1 MDLASIPL
9 ALVAPITLGQELSR
23 GVRLV
28 GASSEL
34 GLQLRF
40 EVRGADVYIDIEP
53 IDEARPYAARSNRF
67 QYSYRTSASSQYGNT
82 GRALCEA
89 VARLA
94 RANEHAVFGLL
105 KRLAAERPSDALRIR
120 EVRVAHA
127 LETWGSPGERYYTL
141 SPYVGCLIGCRFCYA
156 QTRLDVLRRMQGL
169 PDVPWGSWVDARMNI
184 AERLADELRTAKPWP
199 VKFCP
204 IVSDPYHVVERKLR
218 LTRACLA
225 ALKASEPARP
235 VIVLTRSA
243 MIRDDIE
250 LIGSLPQGYAG
261 MSLPTADDEVRRHF
275 EPRAA
280 SISERLE
287 TLRALRAAGARVF
300 AIVQPLLPGD
310 LVSFADAL
318 AESVESVRIDVLHG
332 LEGADAQFADPRFA
346 DAAKDEWQLERAEK
360 LASLLEE
367 RQVKIWPGELP
378 PDISVA
384 SRRGRPEPRG

>member
-9 ALVAPITLGQELSR
+9 ALVAPISLGHELSR

-40 EVRGADVYIDIEP
+40 DVRGVDVHIDIEP
-53 IDEARPYAARSNRF
+53 IDEARPHAARSSRF
-67 QYSYRTSASSQYGNT
+67 QYSYRTGINSKIGNI

-94 RANEHAVFGLL
+94 RSNEEAVLGLL
-105 KRLAAERPSDALRIR
+105 ERLAAEKPSDALRLR
-120 EVRVAHA
+120 EVSVTHA

-156 QTRLDVLRRMQGL
+156 QTRLDVLRRLQGL

-184 AERLADELRTAKPWP
+184 AERLADELRTANAWP

-204 IVSDPYHVVERKLR
+204 IVSDPYHAVERKLR
-218 LTRACLA
+218 LTRGCLEV
-225 ALKASEPARP
+225 LRASQPARP

-243 MIRDDIE
+243 MIREDAE
-250 LIGSLPQGYAG
+250 LIGSLPHGYAG

-280 SISERLE
+280 SIAERLE
-287 TLRALRAAGARVF
+287 TLRTLRAVGARVF

-310 LVSFADAL
+310 LVAFADML
-318 AESVESVRIDVLHG
+318 AETVESVRIDVLHG
-332 LEGADAQFADPRFA
+332 LEGAAAQFADPRYA
-346 DAAKDEWQLERAEK
+346 DAAKDEWQIERAER
-360 LASLLEE
+360 LASLLME
-367 RQVKIWPGELP
+367 RQVKVWPGELP
-378 PDISVA
+378 PDISTAV
-384 SRRGRPEPRG
+384 RPERPEPRR